1 MSSEQPRRARET
13 GGASGSPIGSTA
25 AIVIAVIA
33 VVGGF
38 LILKTIR
45 DDGGSPTSGPSG
57 VTPTPA
63 VNGTTLPD
71 GGVSSTLPLIT
82 VPPTEPPVT
91 TVAPITTGATVV
103 VANASTADG
112 AAKRFTTALKGVK
125 FDVATPANASIK
137 LDVTKVYYDPANA
150 AALPVATYLASLLG
164 GVIVEVLPT
173 TVPVAGG
180 KLADGVTILLML
192 GSDKAGKTLAEAG
205 AATTTTVAGAVTTAT
220 TVAP

>member
-1 MSSEQPRRARET
+1 MSTEQPRRARET

-33 VVGGF
+33 VIGGF

-45 DDGGSPTSGPSG
+45 DDGGSPTGGPSG
-57 VTPTPA
+57 VTPTAA
-63 VNGTTLPD
+63 VSGTTLPD
-71 GGVSSTLPLIT
+71 GGVISTLPLIT

-91 TVAPITTGATVV
+91 TVPPITTGATVV
-103 VANASTADG
+103 VANASTVDG
-112 AAKRFTTALKGVK
+112 AAKRFTTALKGEK

-137 LDVTKVYYDPANA
+137 LDVTKVYYDPANL

-164 GVIVEVLPT
+164 GVTVEVLPT
-173 TVPVAGG
+173 TVPVTDG

-192 GSDKAGKTLAEAG
+192 GSDKADKTLAEAG
-205 AATTTTVAGAVTTAT
+205 APTTTTIAGAVATAT